1 MKNKKNILLVSLLA
15 FSFFFIANFS
25 LAGNYGLDATVNQ
38 GSLSSAFNVSGVGND
53 PGRFLSS
60 RVGILI
66 GAVLSFIGVIFMA
79 LIIFG
84 GFQWMIARGNDQQV
98 EKAKN
103 LIIQSIIGLII
114 VLSAYAI
121 TAFIGRQLTETNP
134 ANNPNINSQPE
145 PEELPNEFDFNEFEI
160 PEDYG

>member
-1 MKNKKNILLVSLLA
+1 MKNIKNILLVSLIVA
-15 FSFFFIANFS
+15 SFLLVAKFS
-25 LAGNYGLDATVNQ
+25 LANYGLDATVSQ
-38 GSLSSAFNVSGVGND
+38 GALSSAFNVSGVGND

-60 RVGILI
+60 RIGIII

-79 LIIFG
+79 LIILG

-114 VLSAYAI
+114 ILSAYAI
-121 TAFIGRQLTETNP
+121 TAFVGRKLTETNP
-134 ANNPNINSQPE
+134 TNNPNNNSEPE
-145 PEELPNEFDFNEFEI
+145 PGAQPNEFDFNESEI
-160 PEDYG
+160 PEDYT

>member
-1 MKNKKNILLVSLLA
+1 MKNIKNILLVSLIVA
-15 FSFFFIANFS
+15 SFLLVAKFS
-25 LAGNYGLDATVNQ
+25 LANYGLDATV
-38 GSLSSAFNVSGVGND
+38 SDPALSSAFNVSGVGND

-66 GAVLSFIGVIFMA
+66 GAILSFIGVIFMA
-79 LIIFG
+79 LIILG

-114 VLSAYAI
+114 ILSAYAI
-121 TAFIGRQLTETNP
+121 TAFIGRQLTNTNP
-134 ANNPNINSQPE
+134 ENNPTNSPD
-145 PEELPNEFDFNEFEI
+145 PI
-160 PEDYG
+160 PDIQDIVIQG

>member
-1 MKNKKNILLVSLLA
+1 MKNIKNILLVSLIVA
-15 FSFFFIANFS
+15 SFLLVAKFS
-25 LAGNYGLDATVNQ
+25 LANYGLDATV
-38 GSLSSAFNVSGVGND
+38 SDPALSSAFNVSGVGND

-79 LIIFG
+79 LIILG

-114 VLSAYAI
+114 ILSAYAI

-145 PEELPNEFDFNEFEI
+145 PEVSSNGFDFNESEI
-160 PEDYG
+160 PEDYT